1 VLLEQAWLSSTLKVE
16 LSPDKLTQMRKMDKP
31 GNMEG
36 LAEIGR
42 VAAKEQIKADHFPP
56 AFDLR

>member
-1 VLLEQAWLSSTLKVE
+1 
-16 LSPDKLTQMRKMDKP
+16 
-31 GNMEG
+31 MEG